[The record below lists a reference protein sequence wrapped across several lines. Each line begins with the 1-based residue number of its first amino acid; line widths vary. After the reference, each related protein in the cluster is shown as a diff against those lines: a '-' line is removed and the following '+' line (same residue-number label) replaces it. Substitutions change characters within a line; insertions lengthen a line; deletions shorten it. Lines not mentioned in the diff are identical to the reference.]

1 MKFEITEIL
10 INREKE
16 LLGMDIKLPVISWK
30 MQADEKFVFQKAYQ
44 IIIREKR
51 SGITVWDTGVR
62 EEQDSIE
69 IQYAGEELKSETIYE
84 VDLTVWSNHG
94 SVAKKKENFE
104 TGLLDDHMSAWE
116 GAEWIGAPEYY
127 LRSDSISV
135 FALESCMTIEPGG
148 RRAGIVFGAND
159 ERLLDKNK
167 NEMCIQGENYISYV
181 LNIEKK
187 PATLEIYRV
196 GYSETDQKKVPFVQ
210 IPLLTEDTKEELIT
224 DANKYETHQLRIEVM
239 GNAAYAYIDGICV
252 DYVKRKT
259 FSGEKRAPRQL
270 NPLGFNDVTTYPR
283 LCEVGYFVEKGTT
296 AQFDGIKI
304 RNIRKPSAVITYLD
318 GEFGKQIQADKEDI
332 METRNPSRNA
342 LPMFRTEFEAKEHL
356 ASARLYITARG
367 IYKVRINGMKV
378 SEYYFMPG
386 ASQYDC
392 HLMYQTYDVTSMI
405 QEGKNGIGVTLSSGW
420 WSDMSTYALYNYNYW
435 GDKPSFLA
443 KLILR
448 YKDGETQIL
457 TSNCKQWK
465 YFGGG
470 PVLYS
475 GFFNGE
481 KIDGRKKWIENTFSK
496 VGFNVEGL
504 KKPIN
509 VEPESIYAEK
519 SSSPL
524 LPGWENVNVKTP
536 KIVGSYNAPVCKVEE
551 IQAKSMSEPVEG
563 VYIYDLGQ
571 EITGIPQIKLRGEEG
586 TIVQLRFGEMLYPE
600 KSVYGRLQGH
610 ILQANLREASSV
622 DSYILSQDEEDLFC
636 PEFTFHAFRYIEIT
650 GITEPVPLEHV
661 SGIML
666 SSVKKVEGIFKC
678 SNPLINQ
685 FASNVKYSMQGNYL
699 SIPTDCPQRNERMGW
714 TGDTHI
720 FARTATYQADVRNF
734 LFRNM
739 QAMVDLQR
747 GDGHLPN
754 IAPVGGGFG
763 GITYESALIILTW
776 ELYQQYGDKHIIKVY
791 YPAMDR
797 WMETMQKEGLPGE
810 EYKGFLGDWLALE
823 ETDNYL
829 VWNAFF
835 GRNATYMKKFSEI
848 LGDDE
853 KKEKY
858 RKLEDKTR
866 KYWNKKF
873 VDEKSGRTVCLN
885 GKICD
890 TQASYAIGLDCGMF
904 DDNQK
909 NGAIKNLVRKVKESR
924 YTVKTGFFGTGALNR
939 VLSEYGFHE
948 VAVKL
953 MNQTEYPSWLYPITQ
968 GATTIWERW
977 NGYTQKEGFGKNN
990 AMNSFNHYSLGS
1002 VLSWCYEWILGIQRD
1017 EENPG
1022 FKHFFLKP
1030 SFYGFDW
1037 ASGKVVTSYG
1047 EIESSWKKYKDKI
1060 IYTCK
1065 IPVNTSAHLQIGT
1078 KIYEL
1083 GSGAYSFE
1091 ENLKFGK
1098 ECDFMR

>member
-1 MKFEITEIL
+1 
-10 INREKE
+10 
-16 LLGMDIKLPVISWK
+16 
-30 MQADEKFVFQKAYQ
+30 
-44 IIIREKR
+44 
-51 SGITVWDTGVR
+51 
-62 EEQDSIE
+62 
-69 IQYAGEELKSETIYE
+69 
-84 VDLTVWSNHG
+84 
-94 SVAKKKENFE
+94 
-104 TGLLDDHMSAWE
+104 
-116 GAEWIGAPEYY
+116 
-127 LRSDSISV
+127 
-135 FALESCMTIEPGG
+135 MT
-148 RRAGIVFGAND
+148 
-159 ERLLDKNK
+159 
-167 NEMCIQGENYISYV
+167 
-181 LNIEKK
+181 
-187 PATLEIYRV
+187 YR
-196 GYSETDQKKVPFVQ
+196 G
-210 IPLLTEDTKEELIT
+210 
-224 DANKYETHQLRIEVM
+224 
-239 GNAAYAYIDGICV
+239 
-252 DYVKRKT
+252 
-259 FSGEKRAPRQL
+259 
-270 NPLGFNDVTTYPR
+270 
-283 LCEVGYFVEKGTT
+283 
-296 AQFDGIKI
+296 
-304 RNIRKPSAVITYLD
+304 
-318 GEFGKQIQADKEDI
+318 
-332 METRNPSRNA
+332 
-342 LPMFRTEFEAKEHL
+342 
-356 ASARLYITARG
+356 
-367 IYKVRINGMKV
+367 
-378 SEYYFMPG
+378 
-386 ASQYDC
+386 
-392 HLMYQTYDVTSMI
+392 
-405 QEGKNGIGVTLSSGW
+405 
-420 WSDMSTYALYNYNYW
+420 
-435 GDKPSFLA
+435 
-443 KLILR
+443 
-448 YKDGETQIL
+448 
-457 TSNCKQWK
+457 
-465 YFGGG
+465 
-470 PVLYS
+470 
-475 GFFNGE
+475 
-481 KIDGRKKWIENTFSK
+481 
-496 VGFNVEGL
+496 
-504 KKPIN
+504 
-509 VEPESIYAEK
+509 
-519 SSSPL
+519 
-524 LPGWENVNVKTP
+524 
-536 KIVGSYNAPVCKVEE
+536 
-551 IQAKSMSEPVEG
+551 
-563 VYIYDLGQ
+563 
-571 EITGIPQIKLRGEEG
+571 
-586 TIVQLRFGEMLYPE
+586 
-600 KSVYGRLQGH
+600 
-610 ILQANLREASSV
+610 
-622 DSYILSQDEEDLFC
+622 
-636 PEFTFHAFRYIEIT
+636 
-650 GITEPVPLEHV
+650 
-661 SGIML
+661 
-666 SSVKKVEGIFKC
+666 
-678 SNPLINQ
+678 
-685 FASNVKYSMQGNYL
+685 
-699 SIPTDCPQRNERMGW
+699 
-714 TGDTHI
+714 
-720 FARTATYQADVRNF
+720 
-734 LFRNM
+734 
-739 QAMVDLQR
+739 

-1098 ECDFMR
+1098 ESDFMR